1 MGFDENDGRPL
12 VHLRKWGTKVNFAMV
27 LGVIMFLGLGVIAI
41 CWMHS
46 HRNQLPMKSSRRW
59 RTNIEQNLAEAEA
72 NNHAAANFHD

>member
-1 MGFDENDGRPL
+1 MGFDEGDGQPL
-12 VHLRKWGTKVNFAMV
+12 IHPRRWGTKVNFAMV

-59 RTNIEQNLAEAEA
+59 RTNIEQNLAEADA

>member
-46 HRNQLPMKSSRRW
+46 HRNQLQMKSSRRW
-59 RTNIEQNLAEAEA
+59 RTNIEQNLAEADA